1 VTDYL
6 DLDDMEYLIQ
16 RGLGQKPE
24 AVVRDWGL
32 LESAVHRPQSVVFG
46 NEAYPG
52 LDAKA
57 FALLHSLARNHP
69 LLEGNKR
76 LAWLATRL
84 FYVRNDKDLRA
95 TDPRDGNDLV
105 RAVASGE
112 YEVENLAKLLAEW
125 VHDLAG

>member
-1 VTDYL
+1 
-6 DLDDMEYLIQ
+6 
-16 RGLGQKPE
+16 
-24 AVVRDWGL
+24 VRDWGL

-57 FALLHSLARNHP
+57 AALSHSLARNHP
-69 LLEGNKR
+69 LLDGNKR
-76 LAWLATRL
+76 LGWLATRL

-105 RAVASGE
+105 RTVPSGE
-112 YEVENLAKLLAEW
+112 YQVEHLAKLLADW